1 MRMQYNLPTV
11 IDADGINNISEDE
24 RLKKKLHKN
33 VVITPHLGEM
43 SRFLNIPV
51 EEIASNLIK
60 YGREVN
66 YKYNINCILKDARTV
81 ITTEQETFINLSG
94 NSGMATAGSGDV
106 LTGIVAAL
114 IGIGVEFNNATVLAP
129 YIHGL
134 AGDKAMEY
142 VSKTSMMAT
151 DIIEG
156 IKILFKGMR

>member
-1 MRMQYNLPTV
+1 MQMGLT
-11 IDADGINNISEDE
+11 IFQ
-24 RLKKKLHKN
+24 KTK
-33 VVITPHLGEM
+33 
-43 SRFLNIPV
+43 
-51 EEIASNLIK
+51 
-60 YGREVN
+60 
-66 YKYNINCILKDARTV
+66 
-81 ITTEQETFINLSG
+81 QETFINLSG

>member
-1 MRMQYNLPTV
+1 M
-11 IDADGINNISEDE
+11 IW
-24 RLKKKLHKN
+24 
-33 VVITPHLGEM
+33 
-43 SRFLNIPV
+43 F
-51 EEIASNLIK
+51 
-60 YGREVN
+60 N

-81 ITTEQETFINLSG
+81 ITTEQETFVNLSG

>member
-1 MRMQYNLPTV
+1 M
-11 IDADGINNISEDE
+11 
-24 RLKKKLHKN
+24 KKKLHKN